1 MPQELILPLVMRWIH
16 LLCAVMVVGSIL
28 FYRLAVVPA
37 AKQSFDGEMP
47 ENFKFNLMK
56 KWKLYLHTSII
67 LFLMSGMYYYL
78 KVGRHMVPDDS
89 KYHMLF
95 GIKFL
100 LALATFALYI
110 ILTSTM
116 RWSEGLRD
124 KAILWR
130 LLIVL
135 ITAIVLIGG
144 VMRLT

>member
-1 MPQELILPLVMRWIH
+1 M
-16 LLCAVMVVGSIL
+16 LCAVMVVGSIL
-28 FYRLAVVPA
+28 FYRLAVLPA
-37 AKQSFDGEMP
+37 AKQSFDGEIP

-67 LFLMSGMYYYL
+67 LFLISGMYYYL
-78 KVGRHMVPDDS
+78 KIGRHMAPDDS
-89 KYHMLF
+89 NYHMLF

-116 RWSEGLRD
+116 RWSEALRD
-124 KAILWR
+124 KALLWR

-135 ITAIVLIGG
+135 VTAVVLIGG
-144 VMRLT
+144 VMRLN